1 MTPARFLH
9 VARIWRQLLVQ
20 YCAVAMAYRVQSII
34 WMIGGLMPVATMLIW
49 VELAGSGSIGGNGT
63 SYDRQDF
70 AVYFMAMYLL
80 RQATVMWSVLI
91 LDRGIRRGEL
101 APQLLRPMPPVW
113 AHIAEHLG
121 EIIVRLP
128 IILAIFLLG
137 LYLTDTLGN
146 LTLPNVP
153 LFILALVGSWLIFFH
168 LHYCVGLLAFW
179 MDGVLSLEP
188 LIWYFTVILGGGAIP
203 IDLFPTAIRDILTW
217 LPFAATLDF
226 PAQILLGKIAPALLV
241 LGFAKQIAWVAT
253 LTLLRQALWRA
264 GLRRYSAMGA

>member
-1 MTPARFLH
+1 MTGARLWH
-9 VARIWRQLLVQ
+9 IVRIWRQLLVQ
-20 YCAVAMAYRVQSII
+20 SCTIAVTYRAQSAI
-34 WMIGGLMPVATMLIW
+34 WMIGGLMPIAIMLIW
-49 VELAGSGSIGGNGT
+49 VELAKNGPIGGNGT
-63 SYDRQDF
+63 SYSHGDF
-70 AVYFMAMYLL
+70 AVYFMALYLV

-113 AHIAEHLG
+113 WHMADHLG

-128 IILAIFLLG
+128 IIVGVFLLG
-137 LYLTDTLGN
+137 LFLTGTLGYLT
-146 LTLPNVP
+146 PANVL
-153 LFILALVGSWLIFFH
+153 LFILSLIGAWLIFFH

-203 IDLFPTAIRDILTW
+203 IDLFPGILRDILTW

-226 PAQILLGKIAPALLV
+226 PAQILLGKIEAPIVL
-241 LGFAKQIAWVAT
+241 LGFTKQLGWIAA
-253 LTLLRQALWRA
+253 LTLLRHTMWHA